1 MGEMIFKRNLLKK
14 NALFFIWVLFPCFVL
29 ILAGCQP
36 KEVTS
41 AKIYIQSNN
50 WDKAVEQ
57 LELAVEAYPNNAEA
71 HYLLGRAY
79 GRHARYKDMIQEFNK
94 SLNISDK
101 FEPEITAVREKY
113 WIEKFNLAIKA
124 MDRQDFQQAEKLLKT
139 AVLINPNKYEASKKL
154 AIIYLNT
161 GALDKSLAIYER
173 LLEKTPNDL
182 GLLLSLGNLYYS
194 MKNYGLAVQ
203 FLKKVLE
210 VDPDHR
216 DALANLALSY
226 DALNRTDEAFEAYQR
241 AVEANPLD
249 KDLIFLFGAY
259 HYKHKN
265 YQQAIQLFEQVLQL
279 NPADFEALVNIGNA
293 YLSLAENEKQKLK
306 NLDSNNTHSPEQILQ
321 IKNRAILNY
330 KKAIPYLE
338 RALELQPNHPNQ
350 WRNLAI
356 AYINTG
362 EKEKGE
368 KALLKSEELKTL
380 LFK

>member
-1 MGEMIFKRNLLKK
+1 MGEMILRNLLKK
-14 NALFFIWVLFPCFVL
+14 NALSFIRVLLPCYIL
-29 ILAGCQP
+29 ISAGCQP

-41 AKIYIQSNN
+41 AKIYIQHNN
-50 WDKAVEQ
+50 WNQALEQ
-57 LELAVEAYPNNAEA
+57 LELAVEAYPDNAEA
-71 HYLLGRAY
+71 HYLLGWAY
-79 GRHARYKDMIQEFNK
+79 GRNARYKDMSQEFEK
-94 SLNISDK
+94 SLTISKK
-101 FEPEITAVREKY
+101 FEQEITALREKY

-124 MDRQDFQQAEKLLKT
+124 INREDFQLAETLLKK
-139 AVLINPNKYEASKKL
+139 AVLINPNKYEAPKKL

-161 GALDKSLAIYER
+161 GEVDNSLAIYEK

-182 GLLLSLGNLYYS
+182 TLLLSLGNLYYS

-203 FLKKVLE
+203 FLKRVLE
-210 VDPDHR
+210 IDPDHR

-226 DALNRTDEAFEAYQR
+226 DALDRTNEAFEAYQR

-249 KDLIFLFGAY
+249 KDLIFLFGSY
-259 HYKHKN
+259 HYQHKN
-265 YQQAIQLFEQVLQL
+265 YKQAIQLFEQVLQL
-279 NPADFEALVNIGNA
+279 NPVDFEALVNIGNA

-306 NLDSNNTHSPEQILQ
+306 DLNSINTHLSEKILQ
-321 IKNRAILNY
+321 IKNRTILNY
-330 KKAIPYLE
+330 KMAIPYLE
-338 RALELQPNHPNQ
+338 RALDLQPNHPNQ

-380 LFK
+380 LYK